1 MACDLR
7 GISLR
12 WVRGLA
18 IFGRFRQWAAIDPED
33 SSGGTE
39 SLEGRPISLF
49 SRKKETSVIAGS
61 ALMIGSLGMAPMAHA
76 QGGTTTIGA
85 GAIAIIGSVGSAAI
99 GSSDS
104 APEVPSGDVEDAP
117 APEVPAETPA
127 ADPAKG
133 PTKDEAAAVA
143 PAKAPARQE
152 SEVVQAT
159 GGLPVTGVDAGVLAG
174 IAGALL
180 VLGALL
186 IGRRA
191 TAN

>member
-18 IFGRFRQWAAIDPED
+18 IFGRSRQWAAIDPED

-61 ALMIGSLGMAPMAHA
+61 ALLIGSLGMAPMAHA

-99 GSSDS
+99 GSSSLGSSSLGSSSLGSSAVGSVGSASIGSAAVGSLGSATVGSSDS
-104 APEVPSGDVEDAP
+104 APEVP
-117 APEVPAETPA
+117 
-127 ADPAKG
+127 
-133 PTKDEAAAVA
+133 
-143 PAKAPARQE
+143 
-152 SEVVQAT
+152 
-159 GGLPVTGVDAGVLAG
+159 
-174 IAGALL
+174 
-180 VLGALL
+180 
-186 IGRRA
+186 IG
-191 TAN
+191 

>member
-1 MACDLR
+1 MAGDLR

-18 IFGRFRQWAAIDPED
+18 IFGRSRQWAAIDPED

-49 SRKKETSVIAGS
+49 SRKKETSVIAG
-61 ALMIGSLGMAPMAHA
+61 
-76 QGGTTTIGA
+76 
-85 GAIAIIGSVGSAAI
+85 
-99 GSSDS
+99 S

-143 PAKAPARQE
+143 PAKARAQQE

-186 IGRRA
+186 IGRRG
-191 TAN
+191 TSK